1 MFFIGGSAERDE
13 RAGGSRNAAE
23 RRRSP
28 LSANRLVLLH
38 YLRLFARRVDWE
50 RFLIIDLPS
59 LSLLAAAG
67 GEPVVSS
74 HEQPQKAD
82 FWFNL
87 ED

>member
-1 MFFIGGSAERDE
+1 MFFMGGSAW
-13 RAGGSRNAAE
+13 RAGEICRAT
-23 RRRSP
+23 
-28 LSANRLVLLH
+28 SANQLVLLH
-38 YLRLFARRVDWE
+38 YLRLFARRPDWE

-67 GEPVVSS
+67 GEPVVSP

-87 ED
+87 KDSP